1 MQVKAREWAR
11 KPLVGEGLSNNK
23 HPKKNPPSEE
33 KTEASRIVPF
43 SPFIKE
49 I

>member
-23 HPKKNPPSEE
+23 HPKKIPHQ
-33 KTEASRIVPF
+33 K
-43 SPFIKE
+43 KKL
-49 I
+49 